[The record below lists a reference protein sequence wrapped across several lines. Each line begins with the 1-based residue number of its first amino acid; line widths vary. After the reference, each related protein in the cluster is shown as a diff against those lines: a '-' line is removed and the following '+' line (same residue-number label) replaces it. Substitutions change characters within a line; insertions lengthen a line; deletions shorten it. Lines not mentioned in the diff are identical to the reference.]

1 MSADIINLRQ
11 ARKRKTRTEA
21 DTRAAENRRSFGR
34 SKAERADGEARAKAA
49 RRHLDAHRLDKDPSR
64 HD

>member
-11 ARKRKTRTEA
+11 ARKQKARTEA
-21 DTRAAENRRSFGR
+21 EARAAENRRAFGR
-34 SKAERADGEARAKAA
+34 SKAERADGEARAEVA
-49 RRHLDAHRLDKDPSR
+49 RRHLDGHRLDKDPSG